1 MDLSDDEP
9 QLADVQDVLQV
20 FEEHALAPVNNLTDI
35 NSLPPP
41 IRQRNRFLPPDD
53 PADVMEHKPPDTIDS
68 AHVSAGQFMF
78 LGPST
83 ASEPSGEPYPSY
95 KRSIRN
101 MKTDL
106 LLLRTAASVPLNNRL
121 CIPWKLVQEKL
132 VGTEM
137 ETFSSTRLGGSF
149 AKLIK
154 LIDIGR
160 FPWPADS
167 APSDVEEAC
176 QLVAKLKAL
185 TNVGLPCE
193 KVSLLRMPN
202 FSAWQRNLAQRRR
215 SQKPT
220 PTDQRHINRGPVL
233 HIAPQVRPQAVEE
246 ELAQR
251 SQNIEDYLTGNLG
264 FIPSVGSWRAK
275 YISSDQVNV
284 MEVLAQEEGNVPAAA
299 AVLGVT
305 TEQLEAQLDEWI
317 LERKQLHALEEP
329 MSCVDDEL
337 GSAPSDASN

>member
-20 FEEHALAPVNNLTDI
+20 FEEHALAPVNSLTDI

-53 PADVMEHKPPDTIDS
+53 SADVMEHKPTDTIDS
-68 AHVSAGQFMF
+68 THVSAGQLMF
-78 LGPST
+78 LRPPT
-83 ASEPSGEPYPSY
+83 ASEPSGEQFYPY
-95 KRSIRN
+95 KRTIRN
-101 MKTDL
+101 IKSDL

-121 CIPWKLVQEKL
+121 CIPWKLVQEKMI
-132 VGTEM
+132 GTEM

-193 KVSLLRMPN
+193 KVSLLRMPD
-202 FSAWQRNLAQRRR
+202 FSAWQRNLGQRRR
-215 SQKPT
+215 SRQP
-220 PTDQRHINRGPVL
+220 DQRHVNSAPVL

-251 SQNIEDYLTGNLG
+251 SQNIEDYLTGNIG
-264 FIPSVGSWRAK
+264 FIPNVGSWRAK
-275 YISSDQVNV
+275 YISSEQVNV
-284 MEVLAQEEGNVPAAA
+284 MEVLAQEEGNIPAAA
-299 AVLGVT
+299 AVLGLT

-329 MSCVDDEL
+329 MSCVGDEL